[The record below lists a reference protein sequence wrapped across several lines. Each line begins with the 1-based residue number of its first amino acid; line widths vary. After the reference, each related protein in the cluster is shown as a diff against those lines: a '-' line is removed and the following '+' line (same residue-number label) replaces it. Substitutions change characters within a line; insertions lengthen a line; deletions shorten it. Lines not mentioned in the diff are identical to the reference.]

1 MENLENKVVSLL
13 NSNVEKSQTVNVYLT
28 LKDLNLVLIDAPF
41 ETLNFEGGLRDLAI
55 IVNRITK
62 PFKDAPK
69 NKCFLLV
76 TLENGDNVSFIFE
89 AGKFSVNLHTIINFF
104 VQRKLIAGNK
114 DKDLAKQL
122 KSEILGFF
130 NDRVQGFIKTLQFL
144 DYIDSTPLHEITI
157 DLMSVNLLKT
167 IEANDD
173 AK

>member
-41 ETLNFEGGLRDLAI
+41 ETSNFEGGLKDLAI

-76 TLENGDNVSFIFE
+76 TFGESESVSFIFE
-89 AGKFSVNLHTIINFF
+89 SGKFSVNLHTIINSF
-104 VQRKLIAGNK
+104 VQRKLIVGNTNK
-114 DKDLAKQL
+114 VLAKEL

-130 NDRVQGFIKTLQFL
+130 NDKVQGFVKTLQFL
-144 DYIDSTPLHEITI
+144 DYIDSTPMHEITI
-157 DLMSVNLLKT
+157 DLMSVNLLKSS
-167 IEANDD
+167 ND